1 MSDNVLPV
9 EDSRS
14 PVHKGLLT
22 GSLFYLLSA
31 ASILIGLTKILVPIF
46 DADGQVQEKLW
57 SVGVINLY
65 EVGLLA
71 VLLVVMWRKVY
82 DDAVSLT
89 MLVAVFLVASTVTL
103 NVVAAQLPWIVL
115 GLGVAGLG
123 LCIGKLTLICRCVTG
138 RLPMMSLLGV
148 MILMVGN
155 LAMPGIMGYIQSHQG
170 TNGQLHELWFMG
182 WWWTMVGVLVLTIA
196 MMTGMIEPF
205 CGEVSRPIIH
215 SKPFRMGFVMLI
227 VIATIGQQWAMQWAF
242 FLKGGLPDLLLAW
255 PVLAVMGLAYMGWSK
270 RTLDPIQVIGL
281 FVPGVIVIL
290 IQLIWDVGSPIKSP
304 WFLLAQPSAVL
315 IISVMLVLVL
325 ARRSPWWLL
334 ISIACSYGMF
344 IAMFWPGRVDGIGLS
359 PRQMSWTVTG
369 IMFAIAIGSRHYA
382 AMLGFAA
389 SLGVSLLTVPFVLP
403 WWDSGTEHSWMCL
416 ILVPAVLCSVTL
428 CFYRQIVPLRL
439 TVALLL
445 LGQMIVLFM
454 VDSADT
460 HTAEIGWLVFAL
472 GWAITLAGVHRQVLL
487 VIPGL
492 APMLLLGYMYT
503 QHSPGWQMVAV
514 SFLLLVS
521 GLGVSWHRSRTAN

>member
-325 ARRSPWWLL
+325 A
-334 ISIACSYGMF
+334 C
-344 IAMFWPGRVDGIGLS
+344 V
-359 PRQMSWTVTG
+359 V
-369 IMFAIAIGSRHYA
+369 
-382 AMLGFAA
+382 
-389 SLGVSLLTVPFVLP
+389 V
-403 WWDSGTEHSWMCL
+403 
-416 ILVPAVLCSVTL
+416 
-428 CFYRQIVPLRL
+428 IV
-439 TVALLL
+439 V
-445 LGQMIVLFM
+445 V
-454 VDSADT
+454 
-460 HTAEIGWLVFAL
+460 VF
-472 GWAITLAGVHRQVLL
+472 
-487 VIPGL
+487 
-492 APMLLLGYMYT
+492 
-503 QHSPGWQMVAV
+503 
-514 SFLLLVS
+514 
-521 GLGVSWHRSRTAN
+521 